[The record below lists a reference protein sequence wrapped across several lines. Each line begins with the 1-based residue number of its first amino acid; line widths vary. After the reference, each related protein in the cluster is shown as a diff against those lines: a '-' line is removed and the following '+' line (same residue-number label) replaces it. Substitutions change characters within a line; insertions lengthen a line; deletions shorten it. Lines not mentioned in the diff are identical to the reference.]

1 MVQKSRVCG
10 KDSIPFLHTERYNI
24 YTQFRIITFNPVHC
38 TVYMILYNLKCANI
52 HDLKNT
58 NSRLQSH
65 VTITVF
71 KHIRNSTKSFKISKY
86 ANNHKTLRQRK
97 HNSPGKAIVIVCGQP
112 ACSKVPLRLQYH
124 YVSTILTILAL
135 LLLKW
140 ANLCLQNK
148 LL

>member
-1 MVQKSRVCG
+1 ME
-10 KDSIPFLHTERYNI
+10 INWNFLHTERYNI
-24 YTQFRIITFNPVHC
+24 YTQFDIITFNPVHC

-97 HNSPGKAIVIVCGQP
+97 HNLPGKAIVIVCGQP
-112 ACSKVPLRLQYH
+112 ACSKVPLRLQGYF
-124 YVSTILTILAL
+124 YFWNGLTCAYRTNYYKCFQIDTQSL
-135 LLLKW
+135 
-140 ANLCLQNK
+140 
-148 LL
+148 